1 MTKTAHY
8 LVVATVCG
16 VAENVDQIV
25 NARVE
30 VMGEALSFIVS

>member
-1 MTKTAHY
+1 MTKTAYY

-16 VAENVDQIV
+16 VDENVDQIV

-30 VMGEALSFIVS
+30 VTGEALSFIVS